1 MRRAWKAAA
10 SAATMIAALGACIT
24 GRLVDLN
31 DSVVERLNRTDG
43 RADNLDDFDD
53 IDEYAGHDL
62 ASTTTT
68 LAPTTTAVPVDAQV
82 KADFLALY
90 DAYWTCLRSPKDC
103 DPTKLTASVGPA
115 RAALTKTVNDLV
127 TGGLFAGTEDPGYVV
142 VQSIIVAGPTTATVT
157 YCAWDTGVLYGPPA
171 KPGGAPVVVNNLQV
185 TSRFETTMVLEGG
198 RWLTSEEKRTERVE
212 EEPVS
217 ARGLIA
223 VSVVVAML
231 GAPTNHACRDS
242 RWPGRRRD
250 RLGRVVGRGEW
261 PGRRCHAAR
270 RNELRALGSGSQPIT
285 GGRST
290 RHRHGP
296 AGRLGCRVDALLPN
310 LHRHRPVR
318 LGAGPSARRSRSAGV
333 RRSDQEAAEADAGA
347 VA

>member
-10 SAATMIAALGACIT
+10 SAATMIAALGACSSS
-24 GRLVDLN
+24 G
-31 DSVVERLNRTDG
+31 DSSTSTTASSSVSTAPTVAPTTSTTSTTSTS
-43 RADNLDDFDD
+43 AP
-53 IDEYAGHDL
+53 ATTA

-68 LAPTTTAVPVDAQV
+68 LAPTTTAVPVEARV

-115 RAALTKTVNDLV
+115 RDALTKTLNDLV

-142 VQSIIVAGPTTATVT
+142 VQSITVAGPTTATVT

-212 EEPVS
+212 
-217 ARGLIA
+217 
-223 VSVVVAML
+223 
-231 GAPTNHACRDS
+231 
-242 RWPGRRRD
+242 
-250 RLGRVVGRGEW
+250 GEN
-261 PGRRCHAAR
+261 RCPP
-270 RNELRALGSGSQPIT
+270 EG
-285 GGRST
+285 
-290 RHRHGP
+290 
-296 AGRLGCRVDALLPN
+296 
-310 LHRHRPVR
+310 
-318 LGAGPSARRSRSAGV
+318 
-333 RRSDQEAAEADAGA
+333 
-347 VA
+347 